1 MKAGIGQDIES
12 LCSKCGESWHVVIA
26 MVEQKIV
33 KVECKQCHAVHRHRD
48 PKGKAAATAK
58 APRAAGAKPRSATGK
73 KTSRGAAR
81 LRVEADLAKPVRP
94 YSVTESFESGERVQ
108 HAKFGEGVVQ
118 QSTGPGKIEVLFGD
132 DLKVLAQ
139 AKPASR
145 RFSTP

>member
-48 PKGKAAATAK
+48 PKGKAAKAK
-58 APRAAGAKPRSATGK
+58 APRAPGTKARSTGK

-94 YSVTESFESGERVQ
+94 YSVTDSFESGDRVQ
-108 HAKFGEGVVQ
+108 HSKFGEGVVQ
-118 QSTGPGKIEVLFGD
+118 QSTGPGKIEVLFGED
-132 DLKVLAQ
+132 VKILAQ
-139 AKPASR
+139 AKPVSR
-145 RFSTP
+145 RFSNS